1 MKFKETINEILKK
14 HGRLQTNLASSDAQE
29 QITKEIIAAF
39 ADLFG
44 SLPGAK

>member
-1 MKFKETINEILKK
+1 MKFKKTIMKILKE
-14 HGRLQTNLASSDAQE
+14 HADLQTNLASPSAQE

-44 SLPGAK
+44 SLPGEK